1 MQRVET
7 RPPRMAWAFAQ
18 WQRCQSLWQH
28 IEGQP
33 TLATRTLVLGW
44 IVTRALLFAGLLIGH
59 SYCDPEFY
67 KYAGELAVGRWP
79 YTPAVPVEYPPVA
92 IALILLPALP
102 LLLFPGIAP
111 RPDPAFNH
119 ITHIPMPDP
128 LRYGA
133 YGISFAV
140 EMLLIDALTLWLVQ
154 RAARRFIISDSTG
167 LRSGLLYIVL
177 VFLSGSILQKFDLA
191 TGTCCLI
198 ALVALASQRT
208 ALAWGALALAT
219 LIKGFPLLAI
229 PVLIGY
235 QLLQTN
241 QGNLWL
247 ALRERARP
255 LLTGFL
261 AFASVIAAWTLV
273 VVIGAGLSGAVHTI
287 LYNTGRGTEIESL
300 YANGTLLI
308 GWLPGLHA
316 YTKFNPLDL
325 SRIVK
330 SSLDGAIGVVSVVV
344 FALCLLLAYGTFARA
359 VQQARTAKHQHW
371 YADLQLA
378 GVGIVA
384 VLLAFELTFRALP
397 AHYLLAILPIAVLLR
412 LPGLRLQ
419 RLWLVSLFVIVVAGQ
434 LLTMVWQDLVL
445 LRPWAVLIL
454 TLRNCAWVVAFG
466 VLLVALWGWGRRVTS
481 RSGVMS

>member
-1 MQRVET
+1 
-7 RPPRMAWAFAQ
+7 MAWAFAQ
-18 WQRCQSLWQH
+18 WQRLQLLWQH

-33 TLATRTLVLGW
+33 TLATRTLALSW
-44 IVTRALLFAGLLIGH
+44 IVTRALLFAGMLIGQ
-59 SYCDPEFY
+59 SYCDPVFY
-67 KYAGELAVGRWP
+67 KYAGELAAGRWP

-111 RPDPAFNH
+111 RPDPVFNH
-119 ITHIPMPDP
+119 IISIPKPDP
-128 LRYGA
+128 IRYSA

-154 RAARRFIISDSTG
+154 RAARRFIASDPTG

-198 ALVALASQRT
+198 ALVALASKRN

-235 QLLQTN
+235 QLCQTN
-241 QGNLWL
+241 QASLWL

-261 AFASVIAAWTLV
+261 AFGGVIAAWTLV
-273 VVIGAGLSGAVHTI
+273 VVAGAGFNGAIHTI

-330 SSLDGAIGVVSVVV
+330 SSLDGAIVVVSDALL
-344 FALCLLLAYGTFARA
+344 ALCLLLAYAAFARG
-359 VQQARTAKHQHW
+359 VQRVRVAKHQRRFT
-371 YADLQLA
+371 DLQLA
-378 GVGIVA
+378 GAGIVA

-412 LPGLRLQ
+412 LPKLRLQ
-419 RLWLVSLFVIVVAGQ
+419 QLWLISLFVVVIAGQ

-454 TLRNCAWVVAFG
+454 TVRNCAWVVAFG